1 ARHTRGSWKTRR
13 LHGLPCS
20 TVSAEGA
27 SHDEPWE
34 FASRPT
40 PAIEDA
46 HHPADIARR
55 LRLARRIWDA
65 ASNARG
71 TPVEN
76 YIAGRGIAL
85 PAAPSLRWAAHCWHD
100 AIRTFLPAMVGGVR
114 DVDG

>member
-1 ARHTRGSWKTRR
+1 MRR

-34 FASRPT
+34 FAARPT

-46 HHPADIARR
+46 HHPADISRR

-76 YIAGRGIAL
+76 YLAGRGIAL
-85 PAAPSLRWAAHCWHD
+85 PAPPSLRWAEHCWHD
-100 AIRTFLPAMVGGVR
+100 AIALSYRRWSAGSVMSMARSLGCTVPI
-114 DVDG
+114 